1 MSDFLISIGLS
12 VLVAFIALFLGL
24 IYKGIDRKLVARLQ
38 SRIGPPLIQPFR
50 DFAKLMMKKN
60 VIPEDAVSWVYNGVP
75 IVSLA
80 ATLTIILYIP
90 FMGIAPILDGYGD
103 LILILYLLMIPS
115 LCMVIGG
122 FSSGSP
128 YASVGA
134 QREMVMMMSYEFPLS
149 VVIISFA
156 VLTGSFELSAMSSL
170 SVWALV
176 GPLGLIGLF
185 MLLGIMIVITPAE
198 LSKIPFDAPE
208 AETEIGGGLF
218 VEYSGRN
225 LALFYLADAVK
236 TIVMASLI
244 IALFFPHTVNDVFG
258 LSLAAESMELYL
270 ANFLFFLL
278 KVFIVMLVSVTV
290 IRAGFA
296 RLQIDK
302 IARLYMVP
310 ATLLA
315 LVGLGLI
322 MLDMGIGV

>member
-258 LSLAAESMELYL
+258 LSLAAESIELYL